1 MKQSSKNKFKPLTTT
16 EIKALAVETKETNL
30 TEKQFKLF
38 SVVDLWSIQKNR
50 KSACIY
56 RSMAF

>member
-1 MKQSSKNKFKPLTTT
+1 MKQGSKNEFKPLTTT
-16 EIKALAVETKETNL
+16 EIKALAAETKEINL
-30 TEKQFKLF
+30 TEKQFKSF

-56 RSMAF
+56 RSMAL